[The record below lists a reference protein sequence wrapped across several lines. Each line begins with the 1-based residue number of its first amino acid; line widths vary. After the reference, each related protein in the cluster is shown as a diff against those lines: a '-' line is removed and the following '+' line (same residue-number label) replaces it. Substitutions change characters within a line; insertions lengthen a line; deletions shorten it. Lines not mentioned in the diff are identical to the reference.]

1 MINRDDLLKM
11 AQRDQR
17 HTALEEAVAPLEILP
32 TDLLE
37 VLVDTRGEKHFRLHG
52 YVMRRARDGSAW
64 WFAVVDGNCVMA
76 EALLRERG
84 NARAFAGSP
93 AYCRVRVATAEEEA
107 AYLSA

>member
-37 VLVDTRGEKHFRLHG
+37 VLVDTRTEKHFRIHG
-52 YVMRRARDGSAW
+52 YVMRRAHDGSAW

-76 EALLRERG
+76 EHWLRERG
-84 NARAFAGSP
+84 HASAFAGSP
-93 AYCRVRVATAEEEA
+93 AYCRIRTATADEEA